1 MHELKEAV
9 EAVKELKRHM
19 LRRDRSAWCV
29 LYCGGVKK
37 VQDDLQASCEQW
49 KFHYSEESFAW
60 CARGG
65 WTQSRSL
72 RTVQASREHD
82 GLTRTRSLE
91 SRADGCVYM

>member
-60 CARGG
+60 
-65 WTQSRSL
+65 
-72 RTVQASREHD
+72 
-82 GLTRTRSLE
+82 
-91 SRADGCVYM
+91 